1 MRACVHAHTHA
12 RVRITLSLL
21 LLSRWRLTLQRLR
34 GWAVAP
40 AGDTC
45 STMTL
50 FWSGPKNKNHSHSCL
65 QPLSVQHKTCKV
77 QPIYSINTCEKPS
90 SPVPRH
96 QHSLECLPITSWIT
110 VTSPVERER
119 ERMLQKSYQKAKMRS
134 IGYTGKLFYSQELKD
149 DNNYFLLW
157 IKKKWRNFKKTFRE
171 GGTWNNSFTGF
182 LFCGIPSQMCMLD
195 CGSGWIPLKL
205 ENFPCCCWCRG
216 IRALSFSDVA
226 SLLFTPHPH
235 ETHTYTLLERE
246 REKNPTNQ

>member
-1 MRACVHAHTHA
+1 MNLSCSHSCDVCVRTCVHAHTHA

-119 ERMLQKSYQKAKMRS
+119 ECMLQKSYQEAKMRS
-134 IGYTGKLFYSQELKD
+134 IGYTGKLFYSQERKV
-149 DNNYFLLW
+149 DNNYFLL
-157 IKKKWRNFKKTFRE
+157 
-171 GGTWNNSFTGF
+171 
-182 LFCGIPSQMCMLD
+182 
-195 CGSGWIPLKL
+195 
-205 ENFPCCCWCRG
+205 
-216 IRALSFSDVA
+216 
-226 SLLFTPHPH
+226 
-235 ETHTYTLLERE
+235 
-246 REKNPTNQ
+246 